1 MRGLNRLSISA
12 LLKIAFAALF
22 AAIIAMLA
30 VNARESWMRFNTAN
44 RISAVAKVSNYMFV
58 AMNSLRVDRSS
69 TLRELLADRQ
79 STAIPGLIKS
89 TRGAEMPA
97 LNALMPALAASDFPD
112 RDQAIADFSARIKR
126 LVQLQELT
134 APAFLQPKAAR
145 AAGLAQDYA
154 KEADALMEALNSW
167 GNRLVTL
174 ISLQDAYVDQL
185 MEIKQLAWVVR
196 NTGGE
201 ASVVVSNT
209 LSGQPLPPDAFLT
222 YTANVAKL
230 DTNWAA
236 LTDIAS
242 RLSLPASFANA
253 VEKVKKD
260 YFGSGYPEQRTKA
273 LQALIAGQ
281 PTGFTA
287 DSWSPMSVG
296 KLETLLGV
304 ATAALDTAEV
314 HAAEQSALAFNDLM
328 VQTGL
333 LIVAILLGGVM
344 MLVVSRHVTGPL
356 IAIRDAMGKLASG
369 DFAVVLPGLHRKDEI
384 GAVANA
390 VERFKVL
397 AVEKAHAEADATVQ
411 RQQAE
416 ASRQAQA
423 ARDEADAQAQVAAGQ
438 AKASQEQSRAFQ
450 ALGVALGKL
459 ADGDFTFRLGD
470 DVPHAYQQIKDDFNV
485 AIGRLQETI
494 QAFAGSTREVANAAG
509 EIATATHDLS
519 QRVEQQAAGL
529 AETSASM
536 EEISATVK
544 TNAENAKQ
552 ANALTSSTQTV
563 ADRGGQVVAEAVTA
577 MSRIEE
583 SSRQISDII
592 GVIDEI
598 ARQTNLLALNA
609 AVEAA
614 RAGDAGRGFAVVASE
629 VRSLAQ
635 RSSEAAK
642 NITDLIAKSSDRVQ
656 EGVGLVN
663 RAGSALSDIVQS
675 IKRVADIVG
684 NIASA
689 SAEQAVG
696 LEQVKGA
703 MSQMDEATQ
712 RNSALVE
719 ENSATAKTLEQQSR
733 EMQERISF
741 FRLEGGVGAARRGA
755 SLAAA

>member
-1 MRGLNRLSISA
+1 MLNRVSVNA
-12 LLKIAFAALF
+12 LLKSVIAALG
-22 AAIIAMLA
+22 AAIVVMLA
-30 VNARESWMRFNTAN
+30 LHAQDSWTRLKAAN
-44 RISAVAKVSNYMFV
+44 RISAVADVSTYMFT
-58 AMNSLRVDRSS
+58 ALNSLRVDRFG
-69 TLRELLADRQ
+69 TVRDLLADRQ
-79 STAIPGLIKS
+79 LTTMTPLLKDARTKDM
-89 TRGAEMPA
+89 AA
-97 LNALMPALAASDFPD
+97 LNGLLTVLATSDLPQ
-112 RDQAIADFSARIKR
+112 RDQALADFGERVKR
-126 LVQLQELT
+126 LTALQEQT
-134 APAFLQPKAAR
+134 AAAFLQPKSAR
-145 AAGLAQDYA
+145 PAELAQEYA
-154 KEADALMEALNSW
+154 KAGDELMSALDTW
-167 GNRLVTL
+167 GTRLVTL
-174 ISLQDAYVDQL
+174 ISLQDPYVDQL
-185 MEIKQLAWVVR
+185 MEIKQLAWIVL
-196 NTGGE
+196 NAAGDT
-201 ASVVVSNT
+201 SVIISNT
-209 LSGQPLPPDAFLT
+209 LGGQPLPPDTLLT
-222 YTANVAKL
+222 YNANVAKL
-230 DTNWAA
+230 ATAWEA
-236 LTDIAS
+236 LNDIAS
-242 RLSLPASFANA
+242 RLPAAAEIANA
-253 VEKVKKD
+253 LDKAKKD
-260 YFGSGYPEQRTKA
+260 YFGDGFPELRTKV
-273 LQALIAGQ
+273 LKQLIAGE
-281 PTGFTA
+281 PTGLTA
-287 DSWSPMSVG
+287 VQWSTMSVA
-296 KLETLLGV
+296 KLTTLLDV
-304 ATAALDTAEV
+304 ATAALDVAKA
-314 HAAEQSALAFNDLM
+314 HAAEQSATATNDLIL
-328 VQTGL
+328 QSGL
-333 LIVAILLGGVM
+333 VFAAILFAAAM
-344 MLVVSRHVTGPL
+344 MLVVSWHVTRPL
-356 IAIRDAMGKLASG
+356 GAIRDAMLKLAAG
-369 DFAVVLPGLHRKDEI
+369 DFEVVLPGLRRKDEI

-397 AVEKAHAEADATVQ
+397 AVEKARTETDAAVQ

-423 ARDEADAQAQVAAGQ
+423 ARDEAASQAKLAAEQ

-450 ALGVALGKL
+450 ALGVAFGKL

-470 DVPHAYQQIKDDFNV
+470 DIPHAYQQIKDDFNV
-485 AIGRLQETI
+485 AIRRLQETI

-509 EIATATHDLS
+509 EIATATNDLS

-529 AETSASM
+529 AQTSASM

-663 RAGSALSDIVQS
+663 RAGTALSDIVES
-675 IKRVADIVG
+675 IKRVADIVA

-696 LEQVKGA
+696 LEEIKGA

-719 ENSATAKTLEQQSR
+719 ENSATAKTLEQQSQD
-733 EMQERISF
+733 MQDRISF
-741 FRLEGGVGAARRGA
+741 FRLEGGSGTPHRGA
-755 SLAAA
+755 GLAAA